1 MSLTSIGRGTHHESS
16 ARLLRLLFSSPVITK
31 NSGSNQKSD
40 NLQYNTLARWVYG
53 TNDSSTKHLMLQ
65 AFFFHN
71 FLQNSLQ
78 KSFQIYQNNTW
89 TIRRLVDETIKPE
102 TQRIILKI
110 VGFLV
115 VNKIF
120 LLAENEIISEY
131 FKKVFLMTIFIDFQE
146 AKLPENL

>member
-1 MSLTSIGRGTHHESS
+1 M
-16 ARLLRLLFSSPVITK
+16 
-31 NSGSNQKSD
+31 
-40 NLQYNTLARWVYG
+40 
-53 TNDSSTKHLMLQ
+53 
-65 AFFFHN
+65 
-71 FLQNSLQ
+71 Q

-89 TIRRLVDETIKPE
+89 TIIGLVDETIKPE

-120 LLAENEIISEY
+120 MLAENEIISEY